1 MGGNAGFGR
10 RALVTGGA
18 GLIGSHIADRLL
30 REGWTVRV
38 LDNLE
43 PQTHRFGRPAWVA
56 DGVEFLQGDVRDG
69 ATVAA
74 SLRDI
79 DVVFHQAAYGG
90 FMPEIAKYIDV
101 NGSGTARMLEMI
113 RDERLPIRKV
123 IVASSQVVY
132 AEGAAACGDCGL
144 VYPATRPV
152 EQLRMADFSVH
163 CPHCGGRTVP
173 VPTPE
178 QAPLGGE
185 TAYAISKV
193 AQERLVLTWGRQTG
207 IPAVAL
213 RYSCT
218 YGPRQSIFN
227 PYTGV
232 IAIFCTRLLNHRPPV
247 FYEDGAQTR
256 DFCFVE
262 DVAEANVLAATSS
275 AWDGLPVNVGSGRAT
290 SVREL
295 YDVLSNVLEIRLAPS
310 VRGEFRPGEI
320 RHLTA
325 DISRARAAGYAP
337 KTALA
342 SGIAR
347 YIDWIRAQA
356 DVRDYFAGAET
367 VLRTKGFVHRVG
379 SA

>member
-1 MGGNAGFGR
+1 MGRNAGSGR

-18 GLIGSHIADRLL
+18 GLIGSHIVDRLL
-30 REGWTVRV
+30 REGWAVRV

-56 DGVEFLQGDVRDG
+56 DGVEFVQGDVRDQ

-101 NGSGTARMLEMI
+101 NSSGTARMLELI
-113 RDERLPIRKV
+113 RDQRLPIRKV
-123 IVASSQVVY
+123 VVASSQVVY
-132 AEGAAACGDCGL
+132 AEGAATCRACGL
-144 VYPATRPV
+144 VFPATRPV
-152 EQLRMADFSVH
+152 EQLRRGDFSVH
-163 CPHCGGRTVP
+163 CPHCGGRTAP

-193 AQERLVLTWGRQTG
+193 AQERLVLAWGRQSG
-207 IPAVAL
+207 IPTVAL

-218 YGPRQSIFN
+218 YGPRQSVFN

-232 IAIFCTRLLNHRPPV
+232 IAIFCTRLLNRRPAV
-247 FYEDGAQTR
+247 FYEDGDQTR

-262 DVAEANVLAATSS
+262 DVAEANLIAATSS

-295 YDVLSNVLEIRLAPS
+295 HELLSSALEIRLAPTLG
-310 VRGEFRPGEI
+310 GEFRPGEI
-320 RHLTA
+320 RHLTS

-337 KTALA
+337 KTDLA
-342 SGIAR
+342 SGLGR
-347 YIDWIRAQA
+347 YLDWIRAQA
-356 DVRDYFAGAET
+356 DVRDYFAAAEPI
-367 VLRTKGFVHRVG
+367 LRTKGIVHRIESG
-379 SA
+379 